1 MISNQPDPSFFEKAI
16 HASTGLTLRVTGM
29 EFISGGCINNTLKLE
44 TEHEHFFIK
53 YNSDTG
59 HDMFEKEFNGL
70 RVLFNAGS
78 IKVPEALGYG
88 EIDKK
93 KYLLLEFIDSRSP
106 REDFWELFG
115 GALAGLHK
123 NNTAENFG
131 LDHDNYIGSLP
142 QSNRIYRSWIE
153 FFIMERLEPQVE
165 LSQKLGRFDA
175 GYAQKF
181 HELYNKLPALL
192 PAESPALLHGD
203 LWSGN
208 FMVGH
213 NGEPVLIDPS
223 VYYGHREIELSFT
236 RMFGGFN
243 HEFYKIYHQTYPL
256 LDGFEE
262 RVDIYNLYPYLVH
275 VNLFGTAY
283 LGGVD
288 RVIRKFC

>member
-1 MISNQPDPSFFEKAI
+1 MISNQPDRSFFEKVI
-16 HASTGLTLRVTGM
+16 NASTGLTLRVTDM

-70 RVLFNAGS
+70 SVLFNAGS

-88 EIDKK
+88 EIDGN

-115 GALAGLHK
+115 EALAGLHK

-142 QSNRIYRSWIE
+142 QSNRLHRNWVE
-153 FFIMERLEPQVE
+153 FFILERLEPQVE
-165 LSQKLGRFDA
+165 RARELGRFDA

-181 HELYNKLPALL
+181 RELYDKLPALL
-192 PAESPALLHGD
+192 PPESPALLHGD

-208 FMVGH
+208 FMVGYH
-213 NGEPVLIDPS
+213 GEPVLIDPA
-223 VYYGHREIELSFT
+223 VYYGHREIEMSFT

-243 HEFYKIYHQTYPL
+243 NEFYEVYYQSYPL
-256 LDGFEE
+256 IDGFEE

-275 VNLFGTAY
+275 VNLFGTSY

-288 RVIRKFC
+288 RVIRKFS